1 MNKYKNEESIIKV
14 MVKTTSQTIFFIG
27 TIYLTFTLITII

>member
-14 MVKTTSQTIFFIG
+14 MVKTASQTIFFIG
-27 TIYLTFTLITII
+27 TIYLIFTFIAII

>member
-14 MVKTTSQTIFFIG
+14 MVKTTSQIIFFIG
-27 TIYLTFTLITII
+27 MIYLTFTFIAII